1 MHIYGIK
8 MPLIR
13 LGDDLVALTIERS
26 KSSGNPIQ
34 NGDIVVYSAKVVG
47 TSQGRLVDLSK
58 VKPSKKALKISK
70 KYHLDPAFAEVVLKE
85 SDEIL
90 GGVEYAL
97 STMKKGVLIAN
108 GGVDQSNAPLGFV
121 ALWPEDP
128 QRSAEE
134 FRKRFKDAGL
144 DVGILIIDSRTLPLR
159 MGNSSVALGVAGFR
173 PVEDL
178 RGKKDLFGRPMKIK
192 RLAVA
197 DNLASAAH
205 LVMGETSESI
215 PVAIVRDAP
224 VHYGEDHVIDEA
236 FIPIDECLIMHL
248 LKKKRASASRRG
260 S

>member
-1 MHIYGIK
+1 LHVYGIK

-13 LGDDLVALTIERS
+13 PGDDLVALTIEGS
-26 KSSGNPIQ
+26 KKLGTPIR
-34 NGDIVVYSAKVVG
+34 NRDIIVYSAKVVG

-58 VKPSKKALKISK
+58 IKPSKKALKISK
-70 KYHLDPAFAEVVLKE
+70 KYHLDPAFAEIILKE

-97 STMKKGVLIAN
+97 STMKRGVLIAN
-108 GGVDQSNAPLGFV
+108 GGVDQSNAPPGFV

-134 FRKRFKDAGL
+134 FRGCFKDAGL

-205 LVMGETSESI
+205 LVMGETSESV
-215 PVAIVRDAP
+215 PVAVVRDAP
-224 VHYGEDHVIDEA
+224 VHYGGDHVIDEA

-248 LKKKRASASRRG
+248 LKRKRASASRRR

>member
-13 LGDDLVALTIERS
+13 PGVDLVALTIERS

-58 VKPSKKALKISK
+58 VKPSKKALRISK

-97 STMKKGVLIAN
+97 TTIKKGVLIAN
-108 GGVDQSNAPLGFV
+108 GGVDQSNAPLGFA

-134 FRKRFKDAGL
+134 FRGRFRDAGL

-159 MGNSSVALGVAGFR
+159 MGNSSVALGVAGLS

-178 RGKKDLFGRPMKIK
+178 RGRKDLFGRPMKIK

-215 PVAIVRDAP
+215 PVAVVRNAP
-224 VHYGEDHVIDEA
+224 VRYGEGHVIGEA
-236 FIPIDECLIMHL
+236 FIPVEECLVMHL
-248 LKKKRASASRRG
+248 MGKGKRLKKKPS
-260 S
+260 

>member
-1 MHIYGIK
+1 
-8 MPLIR
+8 
-13 LGDDLVALTIERS
+13 LVALTIEGS
-26 KSSGNPIQ
+26 KKQGNPIR
-34 NGDIVVYSAKVVG
+34 NRDIIVYSAKVVG

-58 VKPSKKALKISK
+58 VKPSKKALRISE

-97 STMKKGVLIAN
+97 STMKRGVLIAN

-121 ALWPEDP
+121 ALWPKDP

-134 FRKRFKDAGL
+134 FRKRFKDARL
-144 DVGILIIDSRTLPLR
+144 DIGILIIDSRTLPLR

-197 DNLASAAH
+197 DNIASAAH

-215 PVAIVRDAP
+215 PVAVVRGAP
-224 VHYGEDHVIDEA
+224 VHYGEGHVIDEA
-236 FIPIDECLIMHL
+236 FIPIDKCLIMHL
-248 LKKKRASASRRG
+248 LKKK
-260 S
+260 